1 MNFEGQ
7 MIGERVT
14 APGQPDEARIRAIG
28 RELFDRV
35 SREGQIFFKPDRW
48 TSALFEWS
56 LAHEDAKLQL
66 FRFVDVLPALGRDR
80 DLVRHFRE
88 YFKDRAV
95 PFAGLVKIALGVAR
109 AGWLGEKVVGLMLRE
124 SARRLARRFIAGGTP
139 EEAIRAALE
148 ARRAGQAFTFDVL
161 GEACV
166 RAAG

>member
-80 DLVRHFRE
+80 DL
-88 YFKDRAV
+88 
-95 PFAGLVKIALGVAR
+95 
-109 AGWLGEKVVGLMLRE
+109 
-124 SARRLARRFIAGGTP
+124 
-139 EEAIRAALE
+139 
-148 ARRAGQAFTFDVL
+148 
-161 GEACV
+161 
-166 RAAG
+166 